1 MINWG
6 LMALCII
13 VMFLGFFELYRTFRF
28 YQWDKKAKELPTAP
42 YVIYFGTF
50 FGGVLIVV
58 SAMFM
63 MGNTTLKIP
72 KIFYIILGI
81 VLIIVALLMYR
92 RGHQMAKKL
101 GKDDSNIGVWQTYL
115 ISTVILITG
124 LINFLK

>member
-1 MINWG
+1 MIDWG
-6 LMALCII
+6 LMALCI
-13 VMFLGFFELYRTFRF
+13 VTMLLGFFELYRTFRF
-28 YQWDKKAKELPTAP
+28 YKWDKKAKEMPTAP

-50 FGGVLIVV
+50 FSGVLIVV

-63 MGNTTLKIP
+63 MGNTSLTLP

-81 VLIIVALLMYR
+81 ILVVVAVSMYR

-101 GKDDSNIGVWQTYL
+101 GKDDSNIAVWQTYL

-124 LINFLK
+124 LINFLR

>member
-1 MINWG
+1 M
-6 LMALCII
+6 
-13 VMFLGFFELYRTFRF
+13 
-28 YQWDKKAKELPTAP
+28 PTAP

-50 FGGVLIVV
+50 FSGVLIVV

-63 MGNTTLKIP
+63 MGNTSLTLP

-81 VLIIVALLMYR
+81 ILVVVAVSMYR

-101 GKDDSNIGVWQTYL
+101 GKDDSNIAVWQTYL

-124 LINFLK
+124 LINFLR

>member
-81 VLIIVALLMYR
+81 ILIIVALLMYR